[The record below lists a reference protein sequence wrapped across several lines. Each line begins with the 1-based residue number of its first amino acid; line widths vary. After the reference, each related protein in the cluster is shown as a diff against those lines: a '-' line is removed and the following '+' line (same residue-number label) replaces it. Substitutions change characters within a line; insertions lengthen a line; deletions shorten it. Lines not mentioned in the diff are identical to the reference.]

1 MFTFGDLCLVSV
13 PYNETS
19 GFVFVLLYPG
29 SSDDCRLI
37 SVIPW
42 TSVSKVRHDLAS

>member
-19 GFVFVLLYPG
+19 GFVFSILG
-29 SSDDCRLI
+29 HQTTID
-37 SVIPW
+37 
-42 TSVSKVRHDLAS
+42 